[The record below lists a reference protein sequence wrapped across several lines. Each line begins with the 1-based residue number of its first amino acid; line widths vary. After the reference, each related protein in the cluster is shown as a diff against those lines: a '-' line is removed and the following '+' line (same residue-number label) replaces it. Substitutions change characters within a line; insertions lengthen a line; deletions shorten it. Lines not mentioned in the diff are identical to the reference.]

1 MCIWAG
7 SRIWE
12 EAEKQA
18 RRALVREERER
29 VEALRAAFSNAD
41 YLTAEVFGVQ
51 SYRYGVRS
59 VRSSSTASASKRVVG

>member
-1 MCIWAG
+1 MCVWAG

-12 EAEKQA
+12 DAEKQA

-59 VRSSSTASASKRVVG
+59 VRSSTASASKRVVG